1 MFEATTA
8 SLSSLLDG
16 ARAVVTRWSA
26 RGVVLRDGVLTVVL
40 APVMF
45 APVTAPVG
53 AEFGDLTQRP
63 YDGAGV
69 LVTAALW
76 LPLMLRRRWPGV
88 CLALV
93 AGASAVHEL
102 AGYPQTFASVGLYV
116 ALYSAGAY
124 ADRAGGLRLAVPAA
138 VATGLFALFAIA
150 LHGRGSPQRVSDFVL
165 IHLVLVACWAVGR
178 SVRSRRAGEEERRRI
193 GAEMATARERARIAR
208 ELHDVVTHH
217 VTAMVVQADAAQF
230 LLADAPDR
238 VAVGLGA
245 ISDSGRHALTDLQ
258 HLLGLLK
265 ASGDRP
271 GDGPGDRPGG
281 PAVDGPPSG
290 SPAPEGPALG
300 GPALGGP
307 ALGEASYEADR
318 GPGPGRLSDLVEQ
331 VRAAGQ
337 PVELTE
343 RGERR
348 PLPSALE
355 LAVYRVVQE
364 ALTNALRHAPGHG
377 TSVRVHHGHDVIEV
391 DVTTEGA
398 PAGPAVPAPR
408 PLGGGG
414 GHGLDGLRE
423 RVSVF
428 GGELHAGALPDG
440 GFGVRARIPAPA
452 PTPAPAPA
460 PTPAP
465 APAPTP
471 APTPAPAQ
479 APAPTPAPA
488 RTRRHV

>member
-1 MFEATTA
+1 MEARLAPVFEATTA

-26 RGVVLRDGVLTVVL
+26 RGVVLRDGVLTVAL

-63 YDGAGV
+63 YDGPGV

-138 VATGLFALFAIA
+138 VATGLFALFALA

-271 GDGPGDRPGG
+271 GDRPGG
-281 PAVDGPPSG
+281 PAAGGPAPGGPPSDSPPSDG
-290 SPAPEGPALG
+290 PAPG
-300 GPALGGP
+300 GPVLGDA

-318 GPGPGRLSDLVEQ
+318 APGPGPGRLSDLVEQ

-348 PLPSALE
+348 PLPSAVE

-377 TSVRVHHGHDVIEV
+377 TFVRVHHGHDVIEV

-428 GGELHAGALPDG
+428 GGALHAGALPDG
-440 GFGVRARIPAPA
+440 GFGVRARIPAPTPA
-452 PTPAPAPA
+452 SAPAPAPA
-460 PTPAP
+460 PA
-465 APAPTP
+465 
-471 APTPAPAQ
+471 
-479 APAPTPAPA
+479 
-488 RTRRHV
+488 RRHA